1 MELTIQNIT
10 HRYGNLCALN
20 NVSIVLTPGIY
31 GFLGPNGSG
40 KSTLM
45 NIITG
50 NLHQTSGEIL
60 WDGINVRENSH
71 SFYHALGYMPQI
83 QTFYPNFTAQ
93 EFMYYIASLKDMHM
107 KEADT
112 EIHQLLSKLELYTV
126 RDHKIKTFSG
136 GMRQRLLLGQAL
148 LNHPNLLIL
157 DEPTA
162 GMDPKQRIAIARII
176 GELSKDSIVLIST
189 HIVSDI
195 EYIAKEV
202 ILLKKGQIL
211 THDSVASLCSE
222 LQGMVFDVHMNDE
235 QLTLFENDRN
245 KIITG
250 YIRDMNGMR
259 ARIIRDTPP
268 AYTCEKAIPT
278 LEEVY
283 MHYFEEAQHV
293 F

>member
-1 MELTIQNIT
+1 MELTIKNIT

-20 NVSIVLTPGIY
+20 NVSIALTPGIY
-31 GFLGPNGSG
+31 GLLGPNGSG

-45 NIITG
+45 NIITR
-50 NLHQTSGEIL
+50 NLHQTSGKIL

-107 KEADT
+107 KDADT

-126 RDHKIKTFSG
+126 RDQKIKTFSG

-148 LNHPNLLIL
+148 LNHPKLLIL

-222 LQGMVFDVHMNDE
+222 LQGMVFDVHMNEE
-235 QLTLFENDRN
+235 QLALFENDHN

-268 AYTCEKAIPT
+268 AYICEEAIPT

>member
-60 WDGINVRENSH
+60 WDGINVSENSH

-148 LNHPNLLIL
+148 LNHPKLLIL

-222 LQGMVFDVHMNDE
+222 LQGMVFDVHMNEE
-235 QLTLFENDRN
+235 QLTLFENDH
-245 KIITG
+245 K
-250 YIRDMNGMR
+250 
-259 ARIIRDTPP
+259 
-268 AYTCEKAIPT
+268 K
-278 LEEVY
+278 
-283 MHYFEEAQHV
+283 
-293 F
+293 